1 MNFDSHS
8 TEVLFSGRAE
18 DHLNLLVWNKF
29 DEKHS
34 DSWLGSES
42 MDGFF
47 TAEFSV
53 EHSSGK
59 FNKVLYDR
67 K

>member
-29 DEKHS
+29 DEKHCY
-34 DSWLGSES
+34 SWLRSES
-42 MDGFF
+42 MDGVF